1 MSHVATV
8 DVQITNLDDLAAAC
22 QRLGLEFARG
32 QQSYRWYGEHVRDY
46 PLPEGF
52 TEAELGLCEHAIKIP
67 GNLRAYEIGV
77 VKRRDGKPGWMLMWD
92 FFNGGYGLEQVVGK
106 DCGLL
111 RQSYA
116 TVAATRAARG
126 QGYRVHEHQL
136 ADGQIKL
143 VLSR

>member
-8 DVQITNLDDLAAAC
+8 DVQITNLDDLRAAC
-22 QRLGLEFARG
+22 QRLGLEFVEG
-32 QQSYRWYGEHVRDY
+32 QQTYRWYGRHVGDY

-52 TEAELGLCEHAIKIP
+52 AASDLGKCEHAIRIP
-67 GNLRAYEIGV
+67 GNASAYEVGV
-77 VKRRDGKPGWMLMWD
+77 VRRRDGKPGWSLMWD
-92 FFNGGYGLEQVVGK
+92 FYAGGYGLEKFVGN

-116 TVAATRAARG
+116 TVAAVRTARQ
-126 QGYRVHEHQL
+126 QGFQVQERTL
-136 ADGQIKL
+136 ASGEIKL